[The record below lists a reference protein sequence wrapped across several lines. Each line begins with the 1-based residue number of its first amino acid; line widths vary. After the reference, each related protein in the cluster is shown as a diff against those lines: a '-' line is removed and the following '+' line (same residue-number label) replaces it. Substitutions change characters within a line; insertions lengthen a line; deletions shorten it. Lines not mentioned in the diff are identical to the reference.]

1 MCIRDRYQ
9 RRVRGPHPRLAM
21 AKGKS
26 SSARDDHVTREFTI
40 NLHKRL
46 HSSTFKKR
54 APRAVRAIKKFAT
67 QMLGT
72 SDVRIHPQLNK
83 AVWSKGVKNVPHRLR
98 VRCER
103 RRNEDE
109 DAKEKLFTIVTHV
122 VVDPLDKKHGFAT
135 LQTTCG
141 DSAN

>member
-1 MCIRDRYQ
+1 MGTLRQVYIMSKKAKS
-9 RRVRGPHPRLAM
+9 VRT
-21 AKGKS
+21 
-26 SSARDDHVTREFTI
+26 DCVTREYTV

-54 APRAVRAIKKFAT
+54 APRAIRAIKKFAI

-83 AVWSKGVKNVPHRLR
+83 AVWAKGIKNVPHRLR

-122 VVDPLDKKHGFAT
+122 IVDPLAPKHGFAA
-135 LQTTCG
+135 LQTTSG
-141 DSAN
+141 ESAE

>member
-1 MCIRDRYQ
+1 MGSIIQ
-9 RRVRGPHPRLAM
+9 TIAM

-26 SSARDDHVTREFTI
+26 SSARQDLVTREFTI
-40 NLHKRL
+40 NMHKRL

-54 APRAVRAIKKFAT
+54 APRAIRAIKKFAT

-83 AVWSKGVKNVPHRLR
+83 AVWSKGIKHIPHRLR

-122 VVDPLDKKHGFAT
+122 IVDPTQPKHGFAGLKT
-135 LQTTCG
+135 LSGEQQ
-141 DSAN
+141 D